1 VTGISEG
8 KHKDGF
14 RRANT
19 PRGSELDT
27 RSFNCLRLS
36 TAANQGSSALA
47 FTSHK
52 NKLSAFVL
60 CEQEHIR
67 LNIGTPPTSRI
78 TGERESI
85 DAIDKLI
92 PITGNAVEIL
102 VQNLMFDRVLSRM
115 RCVQVTS
122 PITRP

>member
-1 VTGISEG
+1 
-8 KHKDGF
+8 
-14 RRANT
+14 
-19 PRGSELDT
+19 
-27 RSFNCLRLS
+27 
-36 TAANQGSSALA
+36 
-47 FTSHK
+47 
-52 NKLSAFVL
+52 VL